1 MTQPDRPVTPN
12 RSAGRIED
20 ELWLPFLARCRADG
34 PARLLRPRSRRDDVP
49 GPFLVRSWNP
59 GLADRAGGFWSGWRA
74 LTGTS
79 ARQPGASR

>member
-34 PARLLRPRSRRDDVP
+34 VSNTEAFRQMIRDKLAGPPAAPPKPPR
-49 GPFLVRSWNP
+49 
-59 GLADRAGGFWSGWRA
+59 
-74 LTGTS
+74 
-79 ARQPGASR
+79 